1 MVDYFWFHLKYW
13 YLVLSN
19 YYYSINGSTY
29 LVLQFTTSRWQILG
43 LFRLSPGLG
52 DVLLFLVDEP
62 FLVFNGDAP
71 GLEFFLLLFVGFL
84 KSSLRFVDPSSRGWR
99 VLAGNLIGLMCNLG
113 PVQLGTLY
121 FDKKRYLW

>member
-1 MVDYFWFHLKYW
+1 MS
-13 YLVLSN
+13 YLVIIIST
-19 YYYSINGSTY
+19 SSSTY
-29 LVLQFTTSRWQILG
+29 LVLQFTTSLWQILG

-52 DVLLFLVDEP
+52 DVLLFLVDDP

-71 GLEFFLLLFVGFL
+71 GLEFFLLLDDFWGFL

-121 FDKKRYLW
+121 FDKKK